1 MNQII
6 NELLTDIEFS
16 MQIPYN
22 IIIKKM
28 VQSNTSKSFKA
39 KEDNMKGYIIKV
51 TYLTGPHEGKS
62 YFLQKGGFVTSDPD
76 NQWSHNCYKTEN
88 ICKSVCRQ
96 LGCNNKIDHMV
107 EEKTREFQ
115 IQHGRDVSDSMIYE
129 LEYYE
134 PYFVKNVYNSDVY

>member
-1 MNQII
+1 
-6 NELLTDIEFS
+6 
-16 MQIPYN
+16 
-22 IIIKKM
+22 
-28 VQSNTSKSFKA
+28 
-39 KEDNMKGYIIKV
+39 MKGYIIKV
-51 TYLTGPHEGKS
+51 TYLTGPQTGKS
-62 YFLQKGGFVTSDPD
+62 YFLQKGGFVASDPD

-96 LGCNNKIDHMV
+96 LGCNNIIDHMV

>member
-1 MNQII
+1 
-6 NELLTDIEFS
+6 
-16 MQIPYN
+16 
-22 IIIKKM
+22 
-28 VQSNTSKSFKA
+28 
-39 KEDNMKGYIIKV
+39 MKGYIIKV

-96 LGCNNKIDHMV
+96 LGCNNMIDHMV